1 MHAEACIPHAC
12 MQALSSKLQAELNI
26 DTQKK
31 QAWLTDLMNARKNGT
46 LAPK

>member
-1 MHAEACIPHAC
+1 MHA
-12 MQALSSKLQAELNI
+12 QALSSKLQAELNI

-31 QAWLTDLMNARKNGT
+31 QAWLTDLMNARKNRT